1 MFKAKRS
8 ACLGLFL
15 FFFVISISPQ
25 DSGIDESKKIEEY
38 NLINQRLNIVQQ
50 QALSDDEILKKSD
63 EFTEKLETEMIKKSP
78 SVKEKLEHRNDI
90 ISDYEEA
97 REMNDEKRMA
107 DLQHEFK
114 LLSEEILLHQIDALQ
129 NADLKAEGDKLEAAV
144 LNKME
149 QIDPEVPQLIA
160 RLETLENE
168 LQEIEREFKN

>member
-1 MFKAKRS
+1 M
-8 ACLGLFL
+8 
-15 FFFVISISPQ
+15 
-25 DSGIDESKKIEEY
+25 
-38 NLINQRLNIVQQ
+38 QQ